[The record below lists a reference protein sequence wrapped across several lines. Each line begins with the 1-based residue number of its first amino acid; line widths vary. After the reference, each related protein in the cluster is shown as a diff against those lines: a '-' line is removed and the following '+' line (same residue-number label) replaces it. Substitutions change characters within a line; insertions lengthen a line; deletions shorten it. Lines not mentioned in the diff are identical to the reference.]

1 MKKQNNISTLTQLA
15 KQAAKIKISDKLNTV
30 ADTAFLRKKWRK
42 VQKHLLL
49 QVCLSKIFTQTFL

>member
-30 ADTAFLRKKWRK
+30 ADTAFFKKK
-42 VQKHLLL
+42 MDKGAKTLAVAGLPK
-49 QVCLSKIFTQTFL
+49 